1 MVVLCYQLDL
11 IVSQLREVTMVNT
24 KKLNTLIKDAGLRKD
39 SIAASLHITK
49 QSLSN
54 KINNKTEFKMGEIS
68 ELKGMLHLSPDAVMD
83 VFFASRL
90 DCESIFKEV
99 ANG

>member
-1 MVVLCYQLDL
+1 
-11 IVSQLREVTMVNT
+11 MVNT

-54 KINNKTEFKMGEIS
+54 KINNKTEFKIGEIS
-68 ELKGMLHLSPDAVMD
+68 ELKSMLHLGPDAVMD

-90 DCESIFKEV
+90 DCESIFEE
-99 ANG
+99 ASNG